1 MTANPFTTFAE
12 RYASQLPK
20 RQKLDL
26 DAIRRANPLPSIVA
40 AGVKLQRA
48 GDEWKGCCPF
58 HPDRSPS
65 FTIYLDGKSGH
76 WKGHCF
82 AGCFHGDV
90 LDYVQRIHGVGLV
103 EVAELLEGGQLPV
116 ISVPVA
122 HSARTREASRTAEAQ
137 ALWEQAIP
145 ATGTLAETYLRSRGI
160 ISPIPPS
167 IRYAHISPGKGP
179 QRPTLV
185 AKVSDSQ
192 DSLIGLQRTFLSQN
206 GASKAAMTKPKLSL
220 GKIAGGAIR
229 LGALDES
236 ATLTVCEGLE
246 DGLTLAQELG
256 GPVWVAAGA
265 SMLPSMQFPDC
276 VRSIVIGEDNDEAG
290 TVAANKAAS
299 AFTARGLTV
308 RIIRPLDGYKDFNA
322 ELMGVRS

>member
-1 MTANPFTTFAE
+1 MTANPFMTFAE

-20 RQKLDL
+20 RPMLDL

-65 FTIYLDGKSGH
+65 FTIYLDSKSGH
-76 WKGHCF
+76 WKAHCF
-82 AGCFHGDV
+82 AGCFHGDA
-90 LDYVQRIHGVGLV
+90 LDYVQRIHSVGLV
-103 EVAELLEGGQLPV
+103 EAVELLEGGRLPV
-116 ISVPVA
+116 ISMSVA
-122 HSARTREASRTAEAQ
+122 HSAHAREASRTAEAQ
-137 ALWEQAIP
+137 ALWERALP

-160 ISPIPPS
+160 LGPIPPS
-167 IRYAHISPGKGP
+167 IRYAHISPGKGS
-179 QRPTLV
+179 QRPALV
-185 AKVSDSQ
+185 ARVSDSQ
-192 DSLIGLQRTFLSQN
+192 DCLIGLQRTFLSQN

-220 GKIAGGAIR
+220 GKIAGGSIR
-229 LGALDES
+229 LGELNERAV
-236 ATLTVCEGLE
+236 LTVCEGLE

-276 VRSIVIGEDNDEAG
+276 VRSIVIGADNDEAG
-290 TVAANKAAS
+290 RVAANKAANAYTS
-299 AFTARGLTV
+299 RGLTV
-308 RIIRPLDGYKDFNA
+308 RIIRPLEGYKDFNA